1 MKSRSLGIILL
12 ILLLISCQN
21 DISVSLMPKNTY
33 YGTDFNS
40 MDMSK
45 MQDFLFQDTYYEL
58 FWRDG
63 FPINYFNYSYRNT
76 VLLLQ
81 QYGNISESTKISS
94 VEIIIEELNISQ
106 LFEIDSNMAVS
117 KNNDMYLITLRDCLS
132 DFLTAQN
139 DLLKFK
145 DITEVSVNVLLC
157 DGINKKTLK
166 FNFVPVIK
174 KSNRLL
180 NNFMSV

>member
-1 MKSRSLGIILL
+1 
-12 ILLLISCQN
+12 
-21 DISVSLMPKNTY
+21 MPKNTY